1 MITNQEKIVVV
12 SNLIENLDFHIAQ
25 TQSYMDI
32 KNPSEQD
39 LSGKEQPDSLSD
51 IERYRAEKA
60 YLEGLL
66 ETLRQEQ

>member
-1 MITNQEKIVVV
+1 MTTNQEKIVIV

-25 TQSYMDI
+25 TEAYMAI

-39 LSGKEQPDSLSD
+39 FSGKEQPDSLSD
-51 IERYRAEKA
+51 LERYRAEKA

-66 ETLRQEQ
+66 EILRQEQ